1 MLQKIID
8 VVKDASKLMDR
19 ENLQVHV
26 KTVISDFV
34 TSADVAVQEYLQK
47 HLLEVL
53 PGAGFVGEENDTV
66 DVDNEY
72 TFIVD
77 PIDGTSNFVRD
88 LGLSCISVGLLHYGK
103 PYIGV
108 IYNPYR
114 DEVFY
119 AQKGQ
124 GCYVNGRRV
133 TVSDRDFAHSHLC
146 SAMCLYNK
154 GLAKPCFNIIE
165 RVYEECDDL
174 RRLGTAAIELASL
187 AAGRVELYFEMRLFP
202 WDVAAAAIMIEEAG
216 GFWECLHLE
225 GLPYSKPFGFIAAN
239 TRENFEKLRDIVYK
253 EIPQKM
259 V

>member
-1 MLQKIID
+1 MLQQIID
-8 VVKDASKLMDR
+8 VVKSASALMKY
-19 ENLQVHV
+19 ENLEVKV
-26 KTVISDFV
+26 KTVESDFV
-34 TSADVAVQEYLQK
+34 TSADVAVQEYLQE
-47 HLLEVL
+47 HLLKVL

-66 DVDNEY
+66 DANREY

-77 PIDGTSNFVRD
+77 PIDGTSNFVRE
-88 LGLSCISVGLLHYGK
+88 LGLSCISVGLLQYGK

-108 IYNPYR
+108 VYNPYR

-119 AQKGQ
+119 AEKGK
-124 GCYVNGRRV
+124 GAYVNGKRV
-133 TVSDRDFAHSHLC
+133 HVSDRDFTHSHLC

-165 RVYEECDDL
+165 KVYAECDDL
-174 RRLGTAAIELASL
+174 RRLGSAAIELASL

-216 GFWECLHLE
+216 GYWECLHLDH
-225 GLPYSKPFGFIAAN
+225 LPYSEPFGFIAAN
-239 TRENFEKLRDIVYK
+239 SKENFDRLRAIVYK
-253 EIPQKM
+253 EIPDKM

>member
-108 IYNPYR
+108 IYNPYLN
-114 DEVFY
+114 EMY
-119 AQKGQ
+119 WA
-124 GCYVNGRRV
+124 GRGIGAFCNETPIRV
-133 TVSDRDFAHSHLC
+133 SSQPLSRGLVLFGTSP
-146 SAMCLYNK
+146 YN
-154 GLAKPCFNIIE
+154 
-165 RVYEECDDL
+165 
-174 RRLGTAAIELASL
+174 RRLAPETFRLAYACYMQALDIRRSGSAALDLCAIAVGRAELYIELTLSPWDY
-187 AAGRVELYFEMRLFP
+187 AAGSLLI
-202 WDVAAAAIMIEEAG
+202 AEAG
-216 GFWECLHLE
+216 GRITTLE
-225 GLPYSKPFGFIAAN
+225 GEPLRFDKPCSVLACNGVAALPGGFSCS
-239 TRENFEKLRDIVYK
+239 
-253 EIPQKM
+253 
-259 V
+259 